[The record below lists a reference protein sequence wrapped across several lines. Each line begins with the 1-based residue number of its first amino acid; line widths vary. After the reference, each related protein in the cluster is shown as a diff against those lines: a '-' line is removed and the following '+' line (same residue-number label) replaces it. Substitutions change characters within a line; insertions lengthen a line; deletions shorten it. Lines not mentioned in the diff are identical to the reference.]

1 MFIPPYWLYY
11 SSFASVSETVCSWAS
26 ENTRKSPYSR
36 ASISL
41 SAWVSARSSVRSS
54 ARAIVS
60 ARSSVR
66 SSARAIVN
74 ASARAWTSAR
84 IGAKIWTNINDR

>member
-54 ARAIVS
+54 ARAIV
-60 ARSSVR
+60 
-66 SSARAIVN
+66 N

-84 IGAKIWTNINDR
+84 RGAKIWTNINDR